1 MKGYNLLSSL
11 VLLLFSCF
19 VGAAIIVVRFGCSLP
34 VTFELITVCLLLHSF
49 PALGGLVCYR
59 VLWCGVSPYSFIR

>member
-11 VLLLFSCF
+11 LLLFPCS
-19 VGAAIIVVRFGCSLP
+19 VGAANIVVRFGCSLP
-34 VTFELITVCLLLHSF
+34 VTFELVRGCLLFHSF
-49 PALGGLVCYR
+49 RAVGGLFCYG